1 MIFSI
6 WNRLATPPAT
16 KIDWLVRGCL
26 VLSLTSF
33 LGAGITAVSYW
44 RERYGTIQTALNSAQ
59 EKLDDAVLELN
70 AELEHLETTVE
81 ALAEAL
87 SSGSLDNAEVEARLE
102 ETLRANPNFSATA
115 VAYEP
120 YAFSEE
126 RELFHP
132 NFKRLLT
139 DGGERFERFDT
150 EEFRNYLEA
159 DYYRQPLLEGAQWN
173 DPYISAIIN
182 LIILEYSVPFT
193 LPDANAPDPSGI
205 VYANY
210 DINQL
215 SQLFQSFDL
224 GTTGYPIVITSS
236 GQLIYHPITSFVQQQ
251 RSMIDLAQEFND
263 SDLEAIARNMVAGES
278 GIGQRGGGAPSW
290 MIYQSIPSTNWSVGV
305 VLFREDIFGDTVSL
319 TNKLVLLSLLVMF
332 GVIFAL
338 VVALPP
344 RRHQVSELWLL
355 SMSVS
360 GVLALGLLAIWLL
373 EMQEVTVVQDTTPPL
388 VTETSLQQFLSRQR
402 DKNIAQGLSEPIFL
416 PTGVFLQSMEFKNAN
431 DFFVT
436 GYIWQRYDDE
446 LHEGVTRGFV
456 LPEAIAFS
464 SQEAYRQE
472 LLNGELIGWHF
483 QATLRQTFDYSKY
496 PFDNQQGWLRI
507 WHQDFAS
514 NVILTPDLG
523 AYDLMVPLSLPGLEV
538 SENMVLPGWNIKH
551 SFFRYR
557 FNSYNSNF
565 GFMGETQVKDF
576 PELYFEVDLER
587 DLLTVII
594 TKMMRVIVVS
604 GLLFGVQYLVRY
616 KTDDNQL
623 GFSASGV
630 IGASG
635 GFSFILILDQ
645 INLRSQLAT
654 GGIIYIEYFYFVL
667 YIMIL
672 VVVFNAIMVAKGS
685 ENALLQYNNNLLPKL
700 IYWPLL
706 LSLQIVVTLFVF
718 V

>member
-1 MIFSI
+1 MIIRI
-6 WNRLATPPAT
+6 WTRLSKPPTT
-16 KIDWLVRGCL
+16 KVDWLVRVCFI
-26 VLSLTSF
+26 LSLTSF

-44 RERYGTIQTALNSAQ
+44 RERYGTIRTALNSAQ
-59 EKLDDAVLELN
+59 NELDEAVVELN

-81 ALAEAL
+81 TLAEDL

-102 ETLRANPNFSATA
+102 ETLRANPSFSATA

-120 YAFSEE
+120 YAFSED

-139 DGGERFERFDT
+139 DGVERFERFNT
-150 EEFRNYLEA
+150 EEFVNYIET
-159 DYYRQPLLEGAQWN
+159 DSYREPLLEGAQWSE
-173 DPYISAIIN
+173 PALSTIIN
-182 LIILEYSVPFT
+182 SIVVEYSVPFT
-193 LPDANAPDPSGI
+193 LPNDNAPDPSGI

-210 DINQL
+210 DLNQL
-215 SQLFQSFDL
+215 SRLFQAFDL

-236 GQLIYHPITSFVQQQ
+236 GQLIYHPITSFVQQKK
-251 RSMIDLAQEFND
+251 SIIDLAQEFND
-263 SDLEAIARNMVAGES
+263 SELEAIARQMMAGES
-278 GIGQRGGGAPSW
+278 GIGERGGGAPSW
-290 MIYQSIPSTNWSVGV
+290 MIYQSIPATNWSVGV
-305 VLFREDIFGDTVSL
+305 VLFRDDIFGDTVSL
-319 TNKLVLLSLLVMF
+319 TNKLVLFSVLLTL
-332 GVIFAL
+332 GVVLAL

-344 RRHQVSELWLL
+344 HRDRISQLWLL

-373 EMQEVTVVQDTTPPL
+373 EMQQVAVIQDTTPPL
-388 VTETSLQQFLSRQR
+388 VTETSLQQFLERQR
-402 DKNIAQGLSEPIFL
+402 QTNIEHGLSEPIFL

-436 GYIWQRYDDE
+436 GYIWQRYDNE
-446 LHEGVTRGFV
+446 IHEGISRGFV

-464 SQEAYRQE
+464 HEEAYRQD
-472 LLNGELIGWHF
+472 LPNGELIGWYF
-483 QATLRQTFDYSKY
+483 QATLRQTFDYSKF

-538 SENMVLPGWNIKH
+538 EENMVLPGWNIKE

-565 GFMGETQVKDF
+565 GFMGETQVKNF
-576 PELYFEVDLER
+576 PELYFEVELER

-667 YIMIL
+667 YVMIL

-685 ENALLQYNNNLLPKL
+685 ENALLQYNNNILPKL

-706 LSLQIVVTLFVF
+706 LSLQILVTLFVF

>member
-1 MIFSI
+1 MTVAI
-6 WNRLATPPAT
+6 WHRLATPPTT
-16 KIDWLVRGCL
+16 KVDWLVRGCL
-26 VLSLTSF
+26 ILSLASF
-33 LGAGITAVSYW
+33 LGAGITAISYW

-59 EKLDDAVLELN
+59 AKLDDAVLELN

-81 ALAEAL
+81 TLAEEL
-87 SSGSLDNAEVEARLE
+87 SSGSLENAEVEARLK
-102 ETLRANPNFSATA
+102 ETLRANPSFSATA

-120 YAFSEE
+120 YGFSEE

-139 DGGERFERFDT
+139 DGVERFERFDT
-150 EEFRNYLEA
+150 EDFSNYLEA
-159 DYYRQPLLEGAQWN
+159 DWYRQPLLEGAQWS
-173 DPYISAIIN
+173 DPYISPIIN
-182 LIILEYSVPFT
+182 SIILEYSVPFT
-193 LPDANAPDPSGI
+193 VPDADAPDPSGI

-210 DINQL
+210 DLNQL
-215 SQLFQSFDL
+215 RQLFQSFDL
-224 GTTGYPIVITSS
+224 GTTGYPVVVISS
-236 GQLIYHPITSFVQQQ
+236 GQLIYHPILSFVQQK
-251 RSMIDLAQEFND
+251 RSIFDLAQEFDD

-278 GIGQRGGGAPSW
+278 GVGKRDAGVPSW

-305 VLFREDIFGDTVSL
+305 VLFRDDIFGNTTRL
-319 TNKLVLLSLLVMF
+319 TNKLTLLSLLLMS
-332 GVIFAL
+332 GVVFAL

-344 RRHQVSELWLL
+344 HRHQISQLWLL
-355 SMSVS
+355 SMLVS
-360 GVLALGLLAIWLL
+360 GVLALGLVAIWLL

-402 DKNIAQGLSEPIFL
+402 EKNIAQGLSEPLSL

-431 DFFVT
+431 DLFVT

-446 LHEGVTRGFV
+446 IHEGISRGFV

-464 SQEAYRQE
+464 SQEAYRQD
-472 LLNGELIGWHF
+472 LPNGELIGWYF

-523 AYDLMVPLSLPGLEV
+523 AYDLMVPLSLPGLE
-538 SENMVLPGWNIKH
+538 SLDNMVVPGWNIKQ

-587 DLLTVII
+587 DLVTVII
-594 TKMMRVIVVS
+594 TKMMRVIIVS

-616 KTDDNQL
+616 KKDDNQL

-685 ENALLQYNNNLLPKL
+685 DNALLKYNNNILPKL
-700 IYWPLL
+700 LYWPLL
-706 LSLQIVVTLFVF
+706 LGLQILVTLYVF

>member
-1 MIFSI
+1 MTVSI
-6 WNRLATPPAT
+6 WTRLTTSPT
-16 KIDWLVRGCL
+16 TQVDWLIRGCL
-26 VLSLTSF
+26 VLSLASF

-44 RERYGTIQTALNSAQ
+44 RERYGTIQTALDSAQ

-70 AELEHLETTVE
+70 AELVHLETTVE
-81 ALAEAL
+81 TLAEDL
-87 SSGSLDNAEVEARLE
+87 SSGDLDNTEVEARLE
-102 ETLRANPNFSATA
+102 ETLRANPSFSAMA
-115 VAYEP
+115 AAYEP

-126 RELFHP
+126 REFFHP

-139 DGGERFERFDT
+139 DGVERFERFDV
-150 EEFRNYLEA
+150 EEFVNYIET
-159 DYYRQPLLEGAQWN
+159 DSYREPLLQGAQWSE
-173 DPYISAIIN
+173 PGLSAIIN
-182 LIILEYSVPFT
+182 SIVVEYSVPFT
-193 LPDANAPDPSGI
+193 LPEPDAPDPSGI

-210 DINQL
+210 DLDQL
-215 SQLFQSFDL
+215 RQLFQSFDL

-236 GQLIYHPITSFVQQQ
+236 GQLIYHPITSFVKQK
-251 RSMIDLAQEFND
+251 RSIIDLAQEFDD
-263 SDLEAIARNMVAGES
+263 SDLEAIARQMVAGES
-278 GIGQRGGGAPSW
+278 GIGERGGGAPSW
-290 MIYQSIPSTNWSVGV
+290 MIYQSIPATNWSVGV
-305 VLFREDIFGDTVSL
+305 VLFRDDIFGDTVSL
-319 TNKLVLLSLLVMF
+319 TNKLVLLSLLLTS
-332 GVIFAL
+332 GVVLAL

-344 RRHQVSELWLL
+344 HRDRISQLWLL

-360 GVLALGLLAIWLL
+360 GVLALGLLAVWLL
-373 EMQEVTVVQDTTPPL
+373 EIQQVSVVQNTTPPL
-388 VTETSLQQFLSRQR
+388 VTETSLQQFLERQR
-402 DKNIAQGLSEPIFL
+402 EKNIEQGLSEPITL

-436 GYIWQRYDDE
+436 GYIWQRYDND
-446 LHEGVTRGFV
+446 LHEGISRGFV

-464 SQEAYRQE
+464 SEEAYRQD
-472 LLNGELIGWHF
+472 LPNGELIGWYF

-496 PFDNQQGWLRI
+496 PFDHQQSWLRI
-507 WHQDFAS
+507 WHEDFAS

-538 SENMVLPGWNIKH
+538 EDNMVLPGWNIKQ

-565 GFMGETQVKDF
+565 GFMGETQVKNF

-616 KTDDNQL
+616 KKEDNQL

-667 YIMIL
+667 YVMIL

-685 ENALLQYNNNLLPKL
+685 DHALLQYNNNILPKL

-706 LSLQIVVTLFVF
+706 LSLQILVTLFVF

>member
-1 MIFSI
+1 MTIRI
-6 WNRLATPPAT
+6 WTRLATPPTT
-16 KIDWLVRGCL
+16 KVDWLVRGCL
-26 VLSLTSF
+26 VLSLASF

-44 RERYGTIQTALNSAQ
+44 RQRYGTIQTALNSAQ

-70 AELEHLETTVE
+70 AELEHLETTVQG
-81 ALAEAL
+81 LAEDL
-87 SSGSLDNAEVEARLE
+87 SSGELRNAELEARLE
-102 ETLRANPNFSATA
+102 EILRANPSFSATSA
-115 VAYEP
+115 AYEP

-139 DGGERFERFDT
+139 EGVERFERFDV
-150 EEFRNYLEA
+150 EEFVNYIETNS
-159 DYYRQPLLEGAQWN
+159 YRTPLLEGAQWSE
-173 DPYISAIIN
+173 PALSTIIN
-182 LIILEYSVPFT
+182 SIVVEYSVPFT
-193 LPDANAPDPSGI
+193 LPEPDAPDPSGI

-210 DINQL
+210 DLDQL
-215 SQLFQSFDL
+215 RQLFQSFDL

-236 GQLIYHPITSFVQQQ
+236 GQLIYHPILSFVQQR
-251 RSMIDLAQEFND
+251 RSIFDLAQEFND
-263 SDLEAIARNMVAGES
+263 SDLEAIAQDMISGES
-278 GIGQRGGGAPSW
+278 GVQKRDGGAPSW
-290 MIYQSIPSTNWSVGV
+290 MIYQAIPSTDWSVGV
-305 VLFREDIFGDTVSL
+305 VLFRDDIFSNTVAL
-319 TNKLVLLSLLVMF
+319 TNKLTLLSLLLMS
-332 GVIFAL
+332 GVVFAL

-344 RRHQVSELWLL
+344 HRHQISRLWLL

-373 EMQEVTVVQDTTPPL
+373 EMQEVSVVQDTTPPL
-388 VTETSLQQFLSRQR
+388 VTETSLQQFLERQR
-402 DKNIAQGLSEPIFL
+402 EKNIAQGLSEPITL
-416 PTGVFLQSMEFKNAN
+416 PTGVFLQSMEFKSAN

-436 GYIWQRYDDE
+436 GYIWQRYDDD
-446 LHEGVTRGFV
+446 LHEGISRGFV

-464 SQEAYRQE
+464 SQEAYRQD
-472 LLNGELIGWHF
+472 LPNGELIGWYF

-496 PFDNQQGWLRI
+496 PFDSQQGWLRI
-507 WHQDFAS
+507 WPQDFAS
-514 NVILTPDLG
+514 HVMLTPDLG
-523 AYDLMVPLSLPGLEV
+523 AYDLLVPLSLPGLEV

-565 GFMGETQVKDF
+565 GFLGETQVKDF

-587 DLLTVII
+587 DLLMVII

-635 GFSFILILDQ
+635 GFSLGA
-645 INLRSQLAT
+645 SQL
-654 GGIIYIEYFYFVL
+654 GE
-667 YIMIL
+667 
-672 VVVFNAIMVAKGS
+672 
-685 ENALLQYNNNLLPKL
+685 
-700 IYWPLL
+700 
-706 LSLQIVVTLFVF
+706 
-718 V
+718 